1 MAYDT
6 ILVVDDEHKEAEL
19 IASFL
24 RAKRFTAH
32 TAFDGAEAVDMA
44 KAHKPDVVLLDIGLP
59 KKKGTEALL
68 EIKEA
73 LPDTQVIIVTA
84 IGDIGVAMFC
94 MQNRAFAYLT
104 KPVDLDSLLLEVNKA
119 LHNKELE
126 TSLAAYQNSLE
137 EMVNLRTGK
146 IEELNNK
153 LRRNFVVSIKILVG
167 LLEMHDPYLGGHLK
181 RVALLAGE
189 TARCLKLSNHEV
201 MDIELAGL
209 LHDIGTFA
217 VPKRLLEADFE
228 SLSKEEAAMVKQ
240 HPVFAQNIIAPS
252 DELTPIGIILRSHL
266 ELLDGSG
273 FPDGLKGGQIP
284 IGARILGVVNA
295 YDEMVTRRRFSKE
308 ILGTRQAKE
317 DYAFKN
323 LYKLAEKHFSRNIIE
338 ALEAAVQELR
348 KKAQAV
354 TTVDLRRLTPGMTL
368 AADLQTMDGLT
379 LMAQGHLLGIEEIEQ
394 LKVLHKMGLIKD
406 AFQVIQPQAG
416 I

>member
-6 ILVVDDEHKEAEL
+6 ILVVDDECKEAEL

-24 RAKRFTAH
+24 TSKRFTVY
-32 TAFDGAEAVDMA
+32 TAFDGDEAVDAA

-59 KKKGTEALL
+59 KKKGTAALL

-73 LPDTQVIIVTA
+73 LPDTQVIMVTA
-84 IGDIGVAMFC
+84 IGSIGVATYC
-94 MQNRAFAYLT
+94 MQNGAYAYLP
-104 KPVDLDSLLLEVNKA
+104 KPVDLDSLLLEVQKAMRNKQ
-119 LHNKELE
+119 LE
-126 TSLAAYQNSLE
+126 KSVTAYQNTLE
-137 EMVNLRTGK
+137 EMVNIRAEK
-146 IEELNNK
+146 IQELNDK

-181 RVALLAGE
+181 RVALLSGE
-189 TARCLKLSNHEV
+189 TGRRLTLSGRDV

-217 VPKRLLEADFE
+217 VPKRLLETDFGA
-228 SLSKEEAAMVKQ
+228 LSKEEAAMVKQ

-252 DELTPIGIILRSHL
+252 DELTRIGGILRSHL

-273 FPDGLKGGQIP
+273 FPDGLKGEQIP
-284 IGARILGVVNA
+284 HGSRILGVVNA

-308 ILGTRQAKE
+308 SLDSRRAKE

-323 LYKLAEKHFSRNIIE
+323 LYKRAGKAFQRDIIE
-338 ALEAAVQELR
+338 ALEAAVEDLR

-354 TTVDLRRLTPGMTL
+354 TIVDIRLLIPGMTL
-368 AADLQTMDGLT
+368 AADLQTKDGLT
-379 LMAQGHLLGIEEIEQ
+379 LMAQGHELGKEEIEQ
-394 LKVLHKMGLIKD
+394 CRVLHKMGLIKD
-406 AFQVIQPQAG
+406 IFQVIRPQAA

>member
-6 ILVVDDEHKEAEL
+6 VLVVDDEHKEAEL
-19 IASFL
+19 IVSFL
-24 RAKRFTAH
+24 QSKRFTVHA
-32 TAFDGAEAVDMA
+32 AFDGAEAVVTA
-44 KAHKPDVVLLDIGLP
+44 KAQKPDVVLLDIGLP

-73 LPDTQVIIVTA
+73 LPDTQVIMVTA

-94 MQNRAFAYLT
+94 VQNGAYGYLT
-104 KPVDLDSLLLEVNKA
+104 KPIDLDSLLLEVKKA
-119 LHNKELE
+119 MRNRELE
-126 TSLAAYQNSLE
+126 KSVSAYQNNLE
-137 EMVNLRTGK
+137 DMVNLRTEK

-189 TARCLKLSNHEV
+189 TGRRLKLANHEV

-217 VPKRLLEADFE
+217 VPKRLLETSFE
-228 SLSKEEAAMVKQ
+228 SLSKEEMAMVRQ

-252 DELTPIGIILRSHL
+252 DELAHIGGILRSHL
-266 ELLDGSG
+266 EMLDGTG

-284 IGARILGVVNA
+284 LGARILGVVNA

-308 ILGTRQAKE
+308 TFDSRMAKE

-323 LYKLAEKHFSRNIIE
+323 LYKRAEKCFQRDIIE
-338 ALEAAVQELR
+338 ALEAVVEEFR

-354 TTVDLRRLTPGMTL
+354 TTVDLRHLTPGMTL
-368 AADLQTMDGLT
+368 AADLKTEDGLI
-379 LMAQGHLLGIEEIEQ
+379 LMALGHPLGTEEIEQ
-394 LKVLHKMGLIKD
+394 CKVLHKLGLVK
-406 AFQVIQPQAG
+406 AEVQVIRPQAAM
-416 I
+416 